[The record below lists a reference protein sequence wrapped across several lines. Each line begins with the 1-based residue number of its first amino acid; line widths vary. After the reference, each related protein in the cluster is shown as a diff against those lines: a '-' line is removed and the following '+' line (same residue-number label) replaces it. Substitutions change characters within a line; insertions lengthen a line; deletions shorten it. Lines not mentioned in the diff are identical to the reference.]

1 MGNQEVIMF
10 NRIFFSKRIKQLRKS
25 YKFTIIEFSTYFQLV
40 SKTSVGAWEKAT
52 AIPSA
57 DVLADLSTFFGI
69 SMDWF
74 AGFSSIPYTKE
85 SIENAERNVLNK
97 VEEADKDKIFL
108 HIFPKEYISCE
119 QREKLYSLP
128 VRANIIVLL
137 HCVYIPMIGAIIK
150 ANENLKTMKQS
161 LTNKPDGFALP
172 IYQFDDGLT
181 PKEQAYSDNLLALLN
196 RKITTPIYDIESGEI
211 K

>member
-1 MGNQEVIMF
+1 MF
-10 NRIFFSKRIKQLRKS
+10 NRTIFSKRFKFIRTSYNFSLQEFASIFKIISKS
-25 YKFTIIEFSTYFQLV
+25 AVIS
-40 SKTSVGAWEKAT
+40 WEKENN
-52 AIPSA
+52 IPSA

-74 AGFSSIPYTKE
+74 AGFSNIPYTKE

-97 VEEADKDKIFL
+97 VAEIDKGKVFL
-108 HIFPKEYISCE
+108 YTFPKEYISCE
-119 QREKLYSLP
+119 QRENLYSLM

-137 HCVYIPMIGAIIK
+137 HRVYIPHFESYWKAKEQIQNPTVIK
-150 ANENLKTMKQS
+150 HVTEEFKQRFLPPTYEPTTAKEKAYAENL
-161 LTNKPDGFALP
+161 F
-172 IYQFDDGLT
+172 
-181 PKEQAYSDNLLALLN
+181 ALLN